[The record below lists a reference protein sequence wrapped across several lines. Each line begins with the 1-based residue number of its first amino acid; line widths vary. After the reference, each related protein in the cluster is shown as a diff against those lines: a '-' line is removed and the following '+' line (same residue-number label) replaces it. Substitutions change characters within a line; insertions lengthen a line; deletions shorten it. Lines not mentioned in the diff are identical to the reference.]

1 MTGGPGVAV
10 LWGAGALLAFVV
22 GSVNPATIFARL
34 LRKDLSGTGSGNPG
48 ATNAGRV
55 LGVRWGVVVAVLDI
69 LKGFLPTY
77 LALRAFGEVPAY
89 VFGVVAVLGHVFSPF
104 LRGRG
109 GKGVATALGGVL
121 GVRPWFALAMLVVF
135 GLVLAASRW
144 FAAASL
150 ASTAALVMLG
160 VLASTGVVDGTWAT
174 TSWTVALAG
183 IVAARHQGNVRGWVR
198 AHRIPPGQ
206 RP

>member
-1 MTGGPGVAV
+1 MTGGPGVAI
-10 LWGAGALLAFVV
+10 LWVAGAAVAFVI

-34 LRKDLSGTGSGNPG
+34 LHKDLSATGSGNPG

-55 LGVRWGVVVAVLDI
+55 LGLRWGVVVAVLDI
-69 LKGFLPTY
+69 LKGFVPTY
-77 LALRAFGEVPAY
+77 MALRAFGEVPAY
-89 VFGVVAVLGHVFSPF
+89 VIGVAAVLGHVFSPF

-121 GVRPWFALAMLVVF
+121 GVRPWFGLAMLVVF

-150 ASTAALVMLG
+150 ASTAALVVLG
-160 VLASTGVVDGTWAT
+160 VLAGTGVVDGTWAT

-198 AHRIPPGQ
+198 ARRR